1 MEYISLSIVNLRTN
15 KENALA
21 TQQIYLNKSP
31 DFQRGY
37 EAWDDR
43 LRTRFIE
50 SIILNRATNPIWTV
64 LNEDNDSEEILDGM
78 HRITTALLFLNN
90 EFSLNKNFLLSL
102 ESEKYSKKFFNDLET
117 DDKAKIRNYNFIFNK
132 LDSSYR
138 KDLNKLKDMYEILN
152 RSSRTLSDYEF
163 GKVILNPFYEI
174 ISKFKEL
181 FIKTTFFS
189 KLKDLR
195 GTIDTELIEMIV
207 MAHQLP
213 SSWASI
219 NSLKEDWI
227 KNNVGETSENVSKF
241 IQTNGEN
248 IENKL
253 NLMVKIILDF
263 YQKNLFSKDT
273 KIFKKFFLP
282 YKLIVSRCC
291 FLINNISLFN
301 RVSDIIVQQ
310 FLSEIL
316 VEEIQT
322 KLNCNARNA
331 VFQKKIIEKIDE
343 IILNEINSEGTRRK
357 FTRKEI
363 QDKLLEQNNICTKCN
378 LLIKDSDDYEGDHII
393 AWTAGGKTI
402 PDNLQILH
410 KRCHQL
416 KSSC

>member
-1 MEYISLSIVNLRTN
+1 MEYISLYIINLRTN

-102 ESEKYSKKFFNDLET
+102 DPEKYSKKFFNDLET

-174 ISKFKEL
+174 ISKFKDL

-263 YQKNLFSKDT
+263 YQKKLFSKDT
-273 KIFKKFFLP
+273 KTFKKFFLP

-301 RVSDIIVQQ
+301 RVSDIIVHQ

-331 VFQKKIIEKIDE
+331 SFQKKIIEKIDE

-416 KSSC
+416 KSS